1 MNFYQ
6 HHLGDWAAATA
17 HLTLVEDAV
26 YSRMIRRYYVN
37 ELPLPMD
44 HAEVCRLVGARSKA
58 ERSAVDSVLA
68 EFFSLEDDGYHQSR
82 CDAEIAD
89 YRKRQGDV
97 DAARQA
103 EQERMRRHRQ
113 ERSDLFAGLRA
124 HGVNIP
130 WNAPI
135 QRVRE
140 LAVQYGIKSTCN
152 GPATDLQRGCNGPA
166 TANPI
171 ANNQPPIT
179 KNTHSNGL
187 ATEQQ
192 SCASFVERDDQDVLT
207 VRALPPAT
215 AVQPLQ
221 VALQEPLRDQ
231 LQADGFK
238 PSNAG
243 RVCKLMRSAGIADV
257 NPGHPRLLALI
268 DAGISDEQFRWA
280 AAQAVERRKGF
291 AYALGALGGAIADA
305 SKQIP
310 AGGVVQAMAERPPT
324 KNEIEMFQAAPTLF
338 KGADRERME
347 RFMKGLSHDNAAA
360 LAA

>member
-44 HAEVCRLVGARSKA
+44 HAEVCRLVGARSKS
-58 ERSAVDSVLA
+58 ERAAVDSVLA

-82 CDAEIAD
+82 CDAEISE
-89 YRKRQGDV
+89 YRRRQGDV
-97 DAARQA
+97 DAVRQA
-103 EQERMRRHRQ
+103 EQDRMRRHRQ

-140 LAVQYGIKSTCN
+140 LAAQYGIKMTCN
-152 GPATDLQRGCNGPA
+152 GPATPTATDLQRGCNGPA
-166 TANPI
+166 MANPI
-171 ANNQPPIT
+171 ANSQPPIT
-179 KNTHSNGL
+179 KNTHNNGL
-187 ATEQQ
+187 ATEHQ
-192 SCASFVERDDQDVLT
+192 SRASFVERDDQDVLT
-207 VRALPPAT
+207 VRSLPPAT

-221 VALQEPLRDQ
+221 VALQEPLQ
-231 LQADGFK
+231 VEGK
-238 PSNAG
+238 TSNAG
-243 RVCKLMRSAGIADV
+243 RICKLMRSAGIADV
-257 NPGHPRLLALI
+257 NPGNPRLLALI
-268 DAGISDEQFRWA
+268 DAGVSDEQFRWA
-280 AAQAVERRKGF
+280 ASQAVERRKGF

-305 SKQIP
+305 ANKIP

-338 KGADRERME
+338 KGADRDRME
-347 RFMKGLSHDNAAA
+347 NFMKGLSHAA